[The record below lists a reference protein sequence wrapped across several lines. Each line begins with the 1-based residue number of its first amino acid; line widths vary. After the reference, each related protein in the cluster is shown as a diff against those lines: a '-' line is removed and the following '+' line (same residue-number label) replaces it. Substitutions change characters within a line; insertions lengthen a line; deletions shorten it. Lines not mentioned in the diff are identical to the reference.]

1 MRERLNIRNIKLGLF
16 TRYQIRFSSLGLI
29 VVRAQTDL
37 YAKFYN
43 TVCGT
48 ALSKCLLVIVTVNK
62 AIDDTVCVFSCL
74 SRAHVT
80 NANFVMILDS
90 FFKRKCSLL
99 LVTEARL
106 EITRARLLKI
116 VCLQGET

>member
-43 TVCGT
+43 TVWGTDVYKRQQCGCRIMCNLT
-48 ALSKCLLVIVTVNK
+48 FGL
-62 AIDDTVCVFSCL
+62 
-74 SRAHVT
+74 
-80 NANFVMILDS
+80 
-90 FFKRKCSLL
+90 
-99 LVTEARL
+99 
-106 EITRARLLKI
+106 
-116 VCLQGET
+116 